1 MVIQIEKE
9 QMDKDQIFNHLDI
22 IIRNARNLQML
33 SDEILD
39 IAKIETDSLYLKKEF
54 FSLKELLQIIVEEYK
69 NQQDSN
75 RFKKST

>member
-1 MVIQIEKE
+1 M
-9 QMDKDQIFNHLDI
+9 DI

-39 IAKIETDSLYLKKEF
+39 IAKIETNSLYLKKEF

-69 NQQDSN
+69 SQNNSLN
-75 RFKKST
+75 KININNYNL